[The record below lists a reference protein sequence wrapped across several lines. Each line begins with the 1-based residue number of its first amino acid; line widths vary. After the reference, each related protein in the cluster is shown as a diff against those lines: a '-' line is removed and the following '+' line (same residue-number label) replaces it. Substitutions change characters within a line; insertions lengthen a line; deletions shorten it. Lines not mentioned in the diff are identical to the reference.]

1 MSSYVLSL
9 QNYQDQR
16 FGTQVA
22 SLDPGYTYAVHPSH
36 SNVAHFFDVSGS
48 TVSLAARVYFDYET
62 ESLRKVNEDGTSS
75 SLDVSDWG
83 VAIQVNETNDWFE
96 LLPAFSDFDES
107 YAYTDLSP
115 NEHDANAAIAD
126 MDPTSLGDVAQWG
139 FKNPSLGSYFE
150 FESGRLRLKDGWHFD
165 YISSDSLD
173 LKKNTVSSDG
183 TVSWNTVSD
192 LGPIAVIGYG
202 SSDDPVGIVDLT
214 VSVSDIAEGWSV
226 DGVGFSEYAYGV
238 EFASLSGSALSG
250 GSTFITN
257 QLFDVADDSISFSD
271 TVRLATAENVS
282 ESDRIEDY
290 QHSGINITTGDEAV
304 AHLYYLED
312 GEAHPSYT
320 QKLSNDQIRSLMD
333 SSVPLA
339 RSGVEDNP
347 VLSTLVSNQWFLDT
361 EVTYRF
367 AAAGETPSSSDE
379 YTVSSTTTAW
389 SQEQRATMTD
399 AMDLISSVCGVTFS
413 EVSDGEAADKNF
425 QLVQSITT
433 YAGYS
438 GYPYDDTFV
447 VDIDDFGLD
456 VLVHELC
463 HTLGIAHPFESGHGT
478 TALDGVLSDSHPGTN
493 QLNTSY
499 WTVMSYGNV
508 RPDVIPVS
516 ITSPPMSTFDIA
528 ALQALY
534 GENQTTAPSDSS
546 YSSPQSMTAIWDAD
560 GNDLIDFSAA
570 TEACVIDLRDAPL
583 DGSAD
588 SGGYL
593 SYSQTGEFAGGYLIA
608 QGSAIERASSGSGD
622 DVIVGNDL
630 DNILASGSGS
640 DTLTA
645 GRGADQV
652 NAGDGDDSI
661 YLTSDRSWGGGIGAH
676 NVGYG
681 SQVGTGEWVE
691 IAGKARFDD
700 VCLGGGGDD
709 RIFLTE
715 LADAFFLHDALS
727 RLIAGVS
734 TEADYTGQSTTARMV
749 NVESISGGQG
759 DDLIDLTSPD
769 FSLDGLTVTLDGGTG
784 DDVLWAGDG
793 DDIIDGGAGD
803 DVLSGG
809 AGDDE
814 MTGGSGSDRFDFTQ
828 SAGSDRITD
837 FDPAVDSIR
846 LLGTDTDPSTW
857 TWDGTLIHWG
867 VATIELDN
875 LSALNEADL
884 SGAVSFTII

>member
-1 MSSYVLSL
+1 VANYVLSL
-9 QNYQDQR
+9 QNYQDQL
-16 FGTQVA
+16 FGTRVA
-22 SLDPGYTYAVHPSH
+22 SLDPAYTYVVHPSL
-36 SNVAHFFDVSGS
+36 SNVADFFEISGP
-48 TVSLAARVYFDYET
+48 VLSLATDVYFDFET
-62 ESLRKVNEDGTSS
+62 ESLWKVGADGSSS

-83 VAIQVNETNDWFE
+83 VAVQVNETGDWFE
-96 LLPAFSDFDES
+96 VLPVFSDVNES
-107 YAYTDLSP
+107 DAYTDLSP
-115 NEHDANAAIAD
+115 REHDLNAACVD
-126 MDPTSLGDVAQWG
+126 MDPTALGTVTGWR
-139 FKNPSLGSYFE
+139 FKAPSLGTYFE
-150 FESGRLRLKDGWHFD
+150 FVSDQMRLKDGWHID
-165 YISSDSLD
+165 YIASDSLD
-173 LKKNTVSSDG
+173 LQKNTVSADG
-183 TVSWNTVSD
+183 TISWNTATD
-192 LGPIAVIGYG
+192 LGSISVIGHDASG
-202 SSDDPVGIVDLT
+202 DPVCLVD
-214 VSVSDIAEGWSV
+214 VSFSVTDINESWSINGVSFPD
-226 DGVGFSEYAYGV
+226 FTYGA
-238 EFASLSGSALSG
+238 EFARLSGSALSG
-250 GSTFITN
+250 GSTYVTN
-257 QLFDVADDSISFSD
+257 DLVEVTGDTVSFAD
-271 TVRLATAENVS
+271 TVRYTTALNVA
-282 ESDRIEDY
+282 ESDRVEDY
-290 QHSGINITTGDEAV
+290 RHSGIDVTTGEEV
-304 AHLYYLED
+304 VTYLYYLET
-312 GEAHPSYT
+312 GEIHPSYT
-320 QKLSNDQIRSLMD
+320 QAVTRSQLRVLMD
-333 SSVPLA
+333 LATPLDRA
-339 RSGVEDNP
+339 GVEDNP
-347 VLSTLVSNQWFLDT
+347 VLSSLVSNQWFLDT

-367 AAAGETPSSSDE
+367 AAAGETPASSDE

-389 SQEQRATMTD
+389 SEEQRATMTD

-413 EVSDGEAADKNF
+413 EVADGEAPDKNF

-534 GENQTTAPSDSS
+534 GENQTTASSDSS
-546 YSSPQSMTAIWDAD
+546 YSSPPSMTAIWDAD

-570 TEACVIDLRDAPL
+570 IEACVIDLRDAPL

-630 DNILASGSGS
+630 DNMLASGSGS

-715 LADAFFLHDALS
+715 LSDAFFLHDALS

-734 TEADYTGQSTTARMV
+734 TEADYTGQGTTARMV

-784 DDVLWAGDG
+784 DDVLWGGDG

-846 LLGTDTDPSTW
+846 LLGTGTDPSTW

-875 LSALNEADL
+875 LSTLNETDL
-884 SGAVSFTII
+884 SGAVSFAII